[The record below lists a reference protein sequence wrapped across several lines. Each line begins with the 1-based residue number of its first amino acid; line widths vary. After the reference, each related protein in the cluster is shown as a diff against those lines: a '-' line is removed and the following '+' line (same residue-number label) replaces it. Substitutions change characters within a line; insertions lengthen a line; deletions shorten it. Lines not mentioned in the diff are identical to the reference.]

1 MNYIPRIELDKYH
14 YNLPNEKIAQYP
26 LAERDQSK
34 LLVYSAKLDSI
45 KHTIFSELPKVLP
58 ENSVLIRNTTKV
70 VPARLFLQKETGGVV
85 EIFITNPHLVM
96 NEQSGCNV
104 ECMLRGKNLHP
115 GVTVHGVYIDGDK
128 QINLKATILEKTSN
142 LQTVQL
148 IWTPSE
154 MILSELIWA
163 IGTMPLPPYM
173 KREAVENDE
182 ERYQTVYAK
191 EEGSVAAPTAGLH
204 FTPTVLEQIEQR
216 NIPIV
221 DVMLHVGLG
230 TFKPVDAKTIDQ
242 HQMHSESLEISKE
255 SIVHLL
261 DYILQK
267 KQIICIGTTSVR
279 TIESLYWFGVRLQ
292 LNDGNCSEKTEFSVQ
307 QWDPYRLSDTTQ
319 QLPTTTEVLQNILLW
334 MEKHSLTT
342 VYGVT
347 TLIIIPGYEWKFVDG
362 MITNYHQ
369 PGSTLLLLIS
379 SFLGKSWENVYR
391 SALEQN
397 YRFLSY
403 GDSSLLLR

>member
-34 LLVYSAKLDSI
+34 LLVYSAKKDSI
-45 KHTIFSELPKVLP
+45 EHTIFSELPKILP
-58 ENSVLIRNTTKV
+58 ANSVLIRNTTKV

-96 NEQSGCNV
+96 NEQSGCSV
-104 ECMLRGKNLHP
+104 ECMLRGKNLQE
-115 GVTVHGVYIDGDK
+115 GTVVQGVYGEGEQ
-128 QINLKATILEKTSN
+128 QIQLQATILEKTSN
-142 LQTVQL
+142 LQAVQL
-148 IWTPSE
+148 TWTPSTLS
-154 MILSELIWA
+154 LSELIWT

-173 KREAVENDE
+173 KRDAVENDE

-216 NIPIV
+216 NIPII

-242 HQMHSESLEISKE
+242 HQMHSESLEITKD
-255 SIVHLL
+255 SIQQLL
-261 DYILQK
+261 ECIQLGK
-267 KQIICIGTTSVR
+267 KLICIGTTSVR
-279 TIESLYWFGVRLQ
+279 TLESLYWFGIRLHY
-292 LNDGNCSEKTEFSVQ
+292 NDGNCRDQSTFSVT
-307 QWDPYRLSDTTQ
+307 QWDPYYLTNEYKE
-319 QLPTTTEVLQNILLW
+319 LPTLIESLQTTLKW
-334 MEKHSLTT
+334 MEEHSLESIN
-342 VYGVT
+342 GVT
-347 TLIIIPGYEWKFVDG
+347 TLIIIPGYEWKLVDG

-369 PGSTLLLLIS
+369 PGSTLLLLIA
-379 SFLGKSWENVYR
+379 SFLGKSWENVYKT
-391 SALEQN
+391 ALEQN

>member
-1 MNYIPRIELDKYH
+1 MNYIPRIELDKFH

-34 LLVYSAKLDSI
+34 LLVYSAKQDSI
-45 KHTIFSELPKVLP
+45 DHRVFSELPNVLP
-58 ENSVLIRNTTKV
+58 SNSVLIRNTTKV
-70 VPARLFLQKETGGVV
+70 VPARLYLQKETGGLV

-96 NEQSGCNV
+96 NEQSGCTV
-104 ECMLRGKNLHP
+104 ECLLRGKNLQV
-115 GVTVHGVYIDGDK
+115 GIILYGLYGEGEN
-128 QINLKATILEKTSN
+128 QISLEATILEKTSN
-142 LQTVQL
+142 TQSVQL
-148 IWTPSE
+148 SWTPTQSS
-154 MILSELIWA
+154 LSELIWT

-173 KREAVENDE
+173 KRDAVENDE

-204 FTPTVLEQIEQR
+204 FTPEVLQQIEQK

-242 HQMHSESLEISKE
+242 HQMHSETLEVSKDSIKYLLE
-255 SIVHLL
+255 SIK
-261 DYILQK
+261 LQK
-267 KQIICIGTTSVR
+267 KLICIGTTSVR
-279 TIESLYWFGVRLQ
+279 TIESLYWFGVRLMN
-292 LNDGNCSEKTEFSVQ
+292 NDGNCQDQRTFSVT
-307 QWDPYRLSDTTQ
+307 QWDPYYLTNEYKE
-319 QLPTTTEVLQNILLW
+319 LPSTIESLQATLNW
-334 MEKHSLTT
+334 MEANSHETLN
-342 VYGVT
+342 GVT

-369 PGSTLLLLIS
+369 PGSTLLLLVA
-379 SFLGKSWENVYR
+379 SFLGKSWETVYKT
-391 SALEQN
+391 ALEQN

>member
-1 MNYIPRIELDKYH
+1 MNYIPRIELEKYH
-14 YNLPNEKIAQYP
+14 YNLPNDKIAQFP
-26 LAERDQSK
+26 LEERDQSK
-34 LLVYSAKLDSI
+34 LLVYSASNDAIEHK
-45 KHTIFSELPKVLP
+45 IFSDLPSVLP
-58 ENSVLIRNTTKV
+58 ENAVLIRNTTKV

-96 NEQSGCNV
+96 NEQSGCTI
-104 ECMLRGKNLHP
+104 ECMLRGKNLQE
-115 GVTVHGVYIDGDK
+115 GMTVQGDYLDDDN
-128 QINLKATILEKTSN
+128 QISLKATILEKTSN
-142 LQTVQL
+142 LQTIQL
-148 IWTPSE
+148 MWTPSE
-154 MILSELIWA
+154 MKLSELIWA

-204 FTPTVLEQIEQR
+204 FTPEVLNQIEQKR
-216 NIPIV
+216 IPIV

-230 TFKPVDAKTIDQ
+230 TFKPVEAKTIDQ

-255 SIVHLL
+255 SIVQLL
-261 DYILQK
+261 ECIQQK

-279 TIESLYWFGVRLQ
+279 TIESLYWFGVRL
-292 LNDGNCSEKTEFSVQ
+292 LTNDGNCQEQKTFSIT
-307 QWDPYRLSDTTQ
+307 QWDPYYLTNEYKE
-319 QLPTTTEVLQNILLW
+319 LPTTIKSLQATLEW
-334 MEKHSLTT
+334 MENNSLQSIN
-342 VYGVT
+342 GVT

-369 PGSTLLLLIS
+369 PGSTLLLLIA
-379 SFLGKSWENVYR
+379 SFLEKSWETVYKT
-391 SALEQN
+391 ALEEN

>member
-1 MNYIPRIELDKYH
+1 MNYIPRIELEKYH

-26 LAERDQSK
+26 LEQRDQSK
-34 LLVYSAKLDSI
+34 LLVYKASADSI
-45 KHTIFSELPKVLP
+45 DHRIFSELPLVLP
-58 ENSVLIRNTTKV
+58 DNTVLIRNTTKV

-96 NEQSGCNV
+96 NEQSGCTV
-104 ECMLRGKNLHP
+104 ECMLRGKNILE
-115 GVTVHGVYIDGDK
+115 GSVIHGEYGEDDK
-128 QINLKATILEKTSN
+128 KITLQATILEKTSS
-142 LQTVQL
+142 LPTVQL
-148 IWTPSE
+148 TWTPIEIS
-154 MILSELIWA
+154 LSELIWT

-173 KREAVENDE
+173 KREAVESDAD
-182 ERYQTVYAK
+182 RYQTVYAQ

-204 FTPTVLEQIEQR
+204 FTPEVLEQIEKK

-230 TFKPVDAKTIDQ
+230 TFKPVEAKTIDQ

-255 SIVHLL
+255 SI
-261 DYILQK
+261 LQLIDCIQQHK
-267 KQIICIGTTSVR
+267 KLICIGTTSVR
-279 TIESLYWFGVRLQ
+279 TVESLYWFGVRL
-292 LNDGNCSEKTEFSVQ
+292 LFNDGNCQDHTTLSIT
-307 QWDPYRLSDTTQ
+307 QWDPYYLVNEYENQPSIIDS
-319 QLPTTTEVLQNILLW
+319 LKAILQW
-334 MEKHSLTT
+334 MEKHSLSS
-342 VYGVT
+342 VEGIT

-369 PGSTLLLLIS
+369 PGSTLLLLVA
-379 SFLGKSWENVYR
+379 SFLGKSWQFVYKT
-391 SALEQN
+391 ALEQN

>member
-1 MNYIPRIELDKYH
+1 MNYIPRIELDKFH
-14 YNLPNEKIAQYP
+14 YNLPNEKIAQFP
-26 LAERDQSK
+26 LEERDHSK
-34 LLVYSAKLDSI
+34 LLVYSASNDSI
-45 KHTIFSELPKVLP
+45 DHKIFSDLPTVLP
-58 ENSVLIRNTTKV
+58 ENTVLIRNTTKV

-142 LQTVQL
+142 LQTIQL

-182 ERYQTVYAK
+182 DRYQTVYAK

-204 FTPTVLEQIEQR
+204 FTPKVIEQIEQK

-230 TFKPVDAKTIDQ
+230 TFKPVEAKTIDQ

-261 DYILQK
+261 DCILQK

-279 TIESLYWFGVRLQ
+279 TIESLYWFGVRL
-292 LNDGNCSEKTEFSVQ
+292 LTNDGNCQEQKTFSIT
-307 QWDPYRLSDTTQ
+307 QWDPYYLTNEYKE
-319 QLPTTTEVLQNILLW
+319 LPSTIESLQASIRW
-334 MEKHSLTT
+334 MEKKSLQSII
-342 VYGVT
+342 GVT
-347 TLIIIPGYEWKFVDG
+347 TLIIIPGYEWKFVNG

-369 PGSTLLLLIS
+369 PGSTLLLLIA
-379 SFLGKSWENVYR
+379 SFLEKGWETVYKT
-391 SALEQN
+391 ALEEN

>member
-34 LLVYSAKLDSI
+34 LLVYSAKNDSI
-45 KHTIFSELPKVLP
+45 EHKIFSELPNVLP
-58 ENSVLIRNTTKV
+58 ANSVLIRNTTKV

-96 NEQSGCNV
+96 NEQSGCTV
-104 ECMLRGKNLHP
+104 DCMLRGKNLQE
-115 GVTVHGVYIDGDK
+115 GTVIQGVYGEGEQPIHL
-128 QINLKATILEKTSN
+128 QATILEKTSN
-142 LQTVQL
+142 LQAVQL
-148 IWTPSE
+148 TWTPST
-154 MILSELIWA
+154 ISLSELIWT

-173 KREAVENDE
+173 KRDAVENDS
-182 ERYQTVYAK
+182 ERYQTVYAQ

-216 NIPIV
+216 NIPII

-242 HQMHSESLEISKE
+242 HTMHSESLEVSKD
-255 SIVHLL
+255 S
-261 DYILQK
+261 ILQLLECIRLGK
-267 KQIICIGTTSVR
+267 KLICIGTTSVR

-319 QLPTTTEVLQNILLW
+319 QLPTITTALQNILLW
-334 MEKHSLTT
+334 MEKHSLNG

-369 PGSTLLLLIS
+369 PGSTLLLLIA
-379 SFLGKSWENVYR
+379 SFLGKKWENVYKT
-391 SALEQN
+391 ALEQN

>member
-26 LAERDQSK
+26 LEQRDQSK
-34 LLVYSAKLDSI
+34 LLVYKANADSI
-45 KHTIFSELPKVLP
+45 DHRIFSELPLVLP
-58 ENSVLIRNTTKV
+58 DNTVLIRNTTKV

-96 NEQSGCNV
+96 NEQSGCTV
-104 ECMLRGKNLHP
+104 ECMLRGKNIQE
-115 GVTVHGVYIDGDK
+115 GSVIHGEYGEGDK
-128 QINLKATILEKTSN
+128 KITLQATILEKTSS
-142 LQTVQL
+142 LPTVQL
-148 IWTPSE
+148 TWTPIEIS
-154 MILSELIWA
+154 LSELIWT

-173 KREAVENDE
+173 KREAVESDAD
-182 ERYQTVYAK
+182 RYQTVYAQ

-204 FTPTVLEQIEQR
+204 FTPEVLEQIEKK

-230 TFKPVDAKTIDQ
+230 TFKPVEAKTIDQ

-255 SIVHLL
+255 SI
-261 DYILQK
+261 LQLIDCIQQHK
-267 KQIICIGTTSVR
+267 KLICIGTTSVR
-279 TIESLYWFGVRLQ
+279 TVESLYWFGVRL
-292 LNDGNCSEKTEFSVQ
+292 LFNDGNCQDHTTLSIT
-307 QWDPYRLSDTTQ
+307 QWDPYYLVNEYENQPSTIDS
-319 QLPTTTEVLQNILLW
+319 LKAILQW
-334 MEKHSLTT
+334 MEKHSLSS
-342 VYGVT
+342 VEGIT

-369 PGSTLLLLIS
+369 PGSTLLLLVA
-379 SFLGKSWENVYR
+379 SFLGKSWQFVYKT
-391 SALEQN
+391 ALEQN

>member
-14 YNLPNEKIAQYP
+14 YRLPNDKIAQFP
-26 LAERDQSK
+26 LEERDHSK
-34 LLVYSAKLDSI
+34 LLVYSASNDSI
-45 KHTIFSELPKVLP
+45 DHKIFSDLPTVLP
-58 ENSVLIRNTTKV
+58 ENAVLIRNTTKV
-70 VPARLFLQKETGGVV
+70 VPARLYLQKETGGVV

-96 NEQSGCNV
+96 NEQSGCIV
-104 ECMLRGKNLHP
+104 ECMFRGKNLHP
-115 GVTVHGVYIDGDK
+115 GVTVHGVYKDGDI

-142 LQTVQL
+142 LQTIQL

-182 ERYQTVYAK
+182 DRYQTVYAK

-204 FTPTVLEQIEQR
+204 FTPIVIEQIEQK

-230 TFKPVDAKTIDQ
+230 TFKPVEAKTIDQ

-255 SIVHLL
+255 SIVQLL
-261 DYILQK
+261 DCIQQK

-279 TIESLYWFGVRLQ
+279 TIESLYWFGVRLRS
-292 LNDGNCSEKTEFSVQ
+292 NDGNCQEQKTFSIT
-307 QWDPYRLSDTTQ
+307 QWDPYYLTNEYKDLPSTIESLQTT
-319 QLPTTTEVLQNILLW
+319 LQW
-334 MEKHSLTT
+334 MEK
-342 VYGVT
+342 
-347 TLIIIPGYEWKFVDG
+347 K
-362 MITNYHQ
+362 ITPIDYWSDNVNYY
-369 PGSTLLLLIS
+369 
-379 SFLGKSWENVYR
+379 SWI
-391 SALEQN
+391 
-397 YRFLSY
+397 
-403 GDSSLLLR
+403 